1 MAMNKKAAP
10 KKSPP
15 DTQERASRV
24 KATTAKAK
32 TDAARFKPIRDTR
45 SLKQKLETK
54 VFGGFEGQATVGYKK
69 GQRISTS
76 PARQVPVGLGQTV
89 SKAKETMVKA
99 PKKKKK
105 K

>member
-1 MAMNKKAAP
+1 MAMKKKVAP

-15 DTQERASRV
+15 DTQERAKKV
-24 KATTAKAK
+24 KAATAKAK

-76 PARQVPVGLGQTV
+76 PARQVPVGLGQIV
-89 SKAKETMVKA
+89 SKPKETMVKA

-105 K
+105 